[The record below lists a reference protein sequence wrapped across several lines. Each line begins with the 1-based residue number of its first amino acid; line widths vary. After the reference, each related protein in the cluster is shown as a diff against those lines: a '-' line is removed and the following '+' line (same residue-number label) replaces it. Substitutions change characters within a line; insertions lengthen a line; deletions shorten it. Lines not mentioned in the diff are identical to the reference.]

1 MLLTWLAAQGL
12 TTLRFF
18 IPNVLQKSNEP
29 AVFLGSQYVA
39 PVVEANLPLSLDPL
53 LWLTT
58 PIATALICG
67 ILGWWLAGQRLR
79 GTPWGK
85 LRS

>member
-12 TTLRFF
+12 TTLRFSLL
-18 IPNVLQKSNEP
+18 NELQKSNDS
-29 AVFLGSQYVA
+29 AAFLGSKYVA

-53 LWLTT
+53 LWLNT
-58 PIATALICG
+58 PITTALICG
-67 ILGWWLAGQRLR
+67 TLGWRLAGQRLR

-85 LRS
+85 IRS